1 MIPTRKSFRFAIA
14 RLTLLLAMIGCY
26 NPEYTQEDCDGIL
39 RGLIAFELLPAAEG
53 QAEEQKATV
62 EEKGR
67 QGFLAFY
74 LYCRAQIPPQDPL
87 DRATGINI
95 FQSLQFPHDLSETV
109 YATSTLK
116 QSEKFRNLKVIIC

>member
-1 MIPTRKSFRFAIA
+1 MRELWKLVFFMAMSAAP
-14 RLTLLLAMIGCY
+14 LTLTSCY
-26 NPEYTQEDCDGIL
+26 NPEYTEEDCDGIL
-39 RGLIAFELLPAAEG
+39 RGFIAFELLPAAEG

-95 FQSLQFPHDLSETV
+95 F
-109 YATSTLK
+109 
-116 QSEKFRNLKVIIC
+116 